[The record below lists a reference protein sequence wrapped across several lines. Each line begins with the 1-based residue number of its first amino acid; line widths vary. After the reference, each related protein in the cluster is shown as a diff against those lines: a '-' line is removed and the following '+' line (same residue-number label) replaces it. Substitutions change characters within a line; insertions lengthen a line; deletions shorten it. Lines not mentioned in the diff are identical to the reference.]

1 MAILIPLMVV
11 TATMTLSSDTQ
22 PVKVYIKNPK
32 GTRYFGGAGLD
43 GVYIQPTLSALR
55 QAGIENVSVEL
66 DNTATKYFPDPIEL
80 GGTFI
85 DAFQAGLI
93 LDSEDDG
100 EWPVTV
106 GMNAGKQFNLIGY
119 SYGSLLAAQTAN
131 FYAKKGVKI
140 DNLVLIASPIGSRFL
155 ADLVT
160 NNNIKK
166 VIILNLDKYGDQ
178 IYAGMPRLELI
189 DSDVILKLKDD
200 MAAGK
205 GQGHFYFAHKVPD
218 LNARLKWLADWLYSK
233 GLR

>member
-1 MAILIPLMVV
+1 MSAAYISV

-22 PVKVYIKNPK
+22 PVKVYIKTPK

-43 GVYIQPTLSALR
+43 GVYIQPTLNALR

-66 DNTATKYFPDPIEL
+66 DNTATKSFL
-80 GGTFI
+80 GAYGTFI
-85 DAFQAGLI
+85 DAFRAGLI
-93 LDSEDDG
+93 LNSEYDG

-106 GMNAGKQFNLIGY
+106 GMNTGKQFNLIGY

-140 DNLVLIASPIGSRFL
+140 DHLVLIASPISSIFL

-189 DSDVILKLKDD
+189 ASTTKLDDD

>member
-1 MAILIPLMVV
+1 MSAAYISV
-11 TATMTLSSDTQ
+11 TATMTSSSDTR
-22 PVKVYIKNPK
+22 PVQVYVYIKNPK

-43 GVYIQPTLSALR
+43 GAYIQPTLSALR

-66 DNTATKYFPDPIEL
+66 DNTATRLFPSFAKL
-80 GGTFI
+80 GGTFV

-140 DNLVLIASPIGSRFL
+140 DHLVLIASPISSLFL

-189 DSDVILKLKDD
+189 ASTTKLGDD
-200 MAAGK
+200 MAGGK